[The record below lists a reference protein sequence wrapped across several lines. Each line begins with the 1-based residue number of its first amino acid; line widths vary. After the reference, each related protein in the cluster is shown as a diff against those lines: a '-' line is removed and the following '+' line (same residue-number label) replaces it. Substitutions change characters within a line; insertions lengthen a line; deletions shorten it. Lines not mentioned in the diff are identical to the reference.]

1 MLEKLSSPFLASF
14 AVPFTKQT
22 SQDEQQHE
30 KAKHQSPIQRS
41 QTCQNYTL
49 HIILARFRMLSSQP
63 RLRLGALPGH

>member
-14 AVPFTKQT
+14 ADAFPQQI
-22 SQDEQQHE
+22 SQHE
-30 KAKHQSPIQRS
+30 HEDEEAKHQSAILRN